1 MAARRPLVLISGVLT
16 ELPPGDGV
24 LGGEITA
31 GSGLAGGGLL
41 NPTARFD
48 VNLAPNPSGLIFVNG
63 ALGIDGKAEA
73 SGLAAQQLAAAAY
86 NLALSG
92 PYSPDQGEVKFLDS
106 QISYA
111 TVGEQLDSFPS
122 GTFRNCIYTV
132 QVARGNESQSSQLHL
147 VHNNLAVTLSTISN
161 LVTSGTLAAYSGAL
175 VGGTIELNAFPTTAD
190 ATRFRILRQGQAY

>member
-48 VNLAPNPSGLIFVNG
+48 VNLAPTPSGLIFVNG
-63 ALGIDGKAEA
+63 ALAIDGKAEA
-73 SGLAAQQLAAAAY
+73 SGLAALQLANAAY

-92 PYSPDQGEVKFLDS
+92 PYSPDQGEFKFLDAQTS
-106 QISYA
+106 FS

-122 GTFRNCIYTV
+122 GTYRNCVYTI
-132 QVARGNESQSSQLHL
+132 QATRGNETQSSQLNL
-147 VHNNLAVTLSTISN
+147 AHNNAAVTVSTITNIS
-161 LVTSGTLAAYSGAL
+161 TSGTLAAYSGAV

-190 ATRFRILRQGQAY
+190 TTRFRIVRLGQAY